1 MLHLL
6 HERPRAVGEAGARAQ
21 DRVCLLKLHGEIQ
34 VWEIFQFTSN
44 CTKKSLKIQRRLHP
58 GPPAET
64 GELQGGLLLVLRLL
78 QGEGDRAG
86 PELRRR
92 DAQVLR

>member
-1 MLHLL
+1 M
-6 HERPRAVGEAGARAQ
+6 
-21 DRVCLLKLHGEIQ
+21 
-34 VWEIFQFTSN
+34 
-44 CTKKSLKIQRRLHP
+44 QRRLHP

-78 QGEGDRAG
+78 QGEGDGAR

-92 DAQVLR
+92 DAQVLRPKNKGAWEGGDTFFACKLQVCLWKYHS